1 LKSQT
6 KLLILFYGWIFLTPR
21 QSFAGDVIAVMK
33 SPSVVYRLKA
43 SNGAFLGQINPSGG
57 VQSVGCDGEIIAV
70 LSNTGSISRYS
81 ASTGAFLGQ
90 IRPSGRCSDI
100 QVSGGVIIA
109 RSAHTANRYSAG
121 TGAFLGQS
129 QL

>member
-1 LKSQT
+1 LKSQA
-6 KLLILFYGWIFLTPR
+6 KVLILFYGWIFLTPR
-21 QSFAGDVIAVMK
+21 QFFAGDVIAVMK